1 MKNLKYNYIHLY
13 QRRKLYKTKKKQKN
27 STQNCLKQKLWKSD
41 RTLSSIAKTATID
54 MVTSCYHF
62 VTTNANFSKSSPN
75 ICEFLGPGG
84 ILKKIIGRESDSMD
98 IVNKQ
103 VTLACVSPQVM
114 LYGYTKLEE

>member
-1 MKNLKYNYIHLY
+1 MAIGKLESNEQNY
-13 QRRKLYKTKKKQKN
+13 
-27 STQNCLKQKLWKSD
+27 LKQKLRDSD
-41 RTLSSIAKTATID
+41 IAPFSEAENHQNY
-54 MVTSCYHF
+54 MVTHWLHF